1 MLNMAII
8 GYGSVA
14 QYVVKRIGD
23 HPLVNVRTV
32 ICREGRDAVARTA
45 LGEDIVP
52 IHTADGLDGS
62 IGLVVDCA
70 GHSGLQAHGAGVL
83 ARGIDLTTVSTGALA
98 DARLAIALE
107 DAARAG
113 GAQLQLVAGA
123 IGAIDALAAAKLGG
137 LSEVTY
143 TGRKPPSGWAGSP
156 AEQCLDLE
164 HLSEPAVHFSG
175 SARDA
180 ALRYPKNANV
190 AATVALAGIG
200 LDETGVRLIADPTI
214 EANCHE
220 VEASGAFGAFTFRI
234 EGAPLPSN
242 PKSSALTAMSAV
254 RSILNHVQPVVI

>member
-14 QYVVKRIGD
+14 QHVVERIGD

-32 ICREGRDAVARTA
+32 ICREGRDAAARVA
-45 LGEDIVP
+45 LGEDIEP
-52 IHTADGLDGS
+52 IHTAEGLDDS
-62 IGLVVDCA
+62 IGLVIDCA
-70 GHSGLQAHGAGVL
+70 GHSGLHAHGAGVL
-83 ARGIDLTTVSTGALA
+83 ARGVDLTTVSTGALA

-123 IGAIDALAAAKLGG
+123 IGAIDALAAAKTGG

-200 LDETGVRLIADPTI
+200 LDETAVRLIADPTI
-214 EANCHE
+214 QANCHE
-220 VEASGAFGAFTFRI
+220 VEARGAFGAFTFRI

-242 PKSSALTAMSAV
+242 PRSSALTAMSAV